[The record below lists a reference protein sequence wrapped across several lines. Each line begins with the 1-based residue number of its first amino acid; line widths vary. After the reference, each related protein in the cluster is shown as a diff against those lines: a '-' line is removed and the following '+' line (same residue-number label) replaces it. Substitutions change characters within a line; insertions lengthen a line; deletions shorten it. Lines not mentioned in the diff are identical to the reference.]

1 MNLKTLSSRREFLK
15 VVSKLGLVGALYSL
29 FKAFLPVTLRSQVK
43 KVKVGKVNEFK
54 PDAGKIIKIDNKPV
68 LLIRLENGEFRAF
81 SGFCTHKNCIVQ
93 YRSDMKAIWC
103 ACHKGKFDLEGK
115 NIEGPPP
122 RPLDRFKVVIEKDEV
137 YIAM

>member
-1 MNLKTLSSRREFLK
+1 MIRSRRKFLEGI
-15 VVSKLGLVGALYSL
+15 VKLGIIGAFYSF
-29 FKAFLPVTLRSQVK
+29 FKIFVPGTLKSQEK
-43 KVKVGKVNEFK
+43 PIKIGKVDEFK
-54 PDAGKIIKIDNKPV
+54 PDTGKIIRIDKKPV
-68 LLIRLENGEFRAF
+68 LLLRLENGEFRAF
-81 SGFCTHKNCIVQ
+81 SGFCTHNNCIVQ

-122 RPLDRFKVVIEKDEV
+122 RPLDRFRVIIEKGEV